1 MMLVVNERTMG
12 RLKAFDGD
20 EDALVNL
27 KQKNVLKQTKPFS
40 LPGKLNAS
48 WEQCRAGLSFPDQY
62 IQEIISKVCYL
73 PIIYSVLRVTTPY
86 ILQK

>member
-12 RLKAFDGD
+12 RLKVFDGD

-40 LPGKLNAS
+40 LPGKLRS
-48 WEQCRAGLSFPDQY
+48 GS
-62 IQEIISKVCYL
+62 
-73 PIIYSVLRVTTPY
+73 
-86 ILQK
+86 